1 MASPPRPRA
10 RTPTSP
16 EQGPLTGSTITGGA
30 GTAGAPGS
38 AVPATGVSEGPF
50 LIVGLGNPG
59 PGYAG
64 NRHNVGAMVLDE
76 LAARAG
82 IRLSPGK
89 GARSRAL
96 AGEGRLAGRR
106 VVLAR
111 PLTYMNESGGP
122 VRGLLDYHHLPVEDL
137 VVIHDELDL
146 PFATVRLKRGG
157 GEGGHNGLRSVSR
170 STGTRDYLRV
180 RVGIG
185 RPPGRQDPADFVL
198 KDFSAVERKEL
209 GLLIVEAADAT
220 EELLTRGLETA
231 QNAVHPRT

>member
-1 MASPPRPRA
+1 M
-10 RTPTSP
+10 
-16 EQGPLTGSTITGGA
+16 
-30 GTAGAPGS
+30 
-38 AVPATGVSEGPF
+38 SEGPF
-50 LIVGLGNPG
+50 LVIGLGNPG

-82 IRLSPGK
+82 IRLSAGK

-122 VRGLLDYHHLPVEDL
+122 VRGLLDYHHLATEDL
-137 VVIHDELDL
+137 VVVHDELDL
-146 PFATVRLKRGG
+146 PFTTVRLKRGG
-157 GEGGHNGLRSVSR
+157 GEGGHNGLRSISR
-170 STGTRDYLRV
+170 STGTKEYLRV

-209 GLLIVEAADAT
+209 ELLINEAADAA
-220 EELLTRGLETA
+220 EALLVRGLEAA
-231 QNAVHPRT
+231 QNEVHPRS

>member
-1 MASPPRPRA
+1 MTDS
-10 RTPTSP
+10 TSP
-16 EQGPLTGSTITGGA
+16 GGA

-38 AVPATGVSEGPF
+38 RASEGPF
-50 LIVGLGNPG
+50 LVIGLGNPG

-82 IRLSPGK
+82 IRLSAGK

-122 VRGLLDYHHLPVEDL
+122 VRGLLDYHHLPAEDL
-137 VVIHDELDL
+137 VVIHDELDI
-146 PFATVRLKRGG
+146 PFSAVRLKRGG
-157 GEGGHNGLRSVSR
+157 GEGGHNGLRSITR
-170 STGTRDYLRV
+170 SAGTKDYLRV

-198 KDFSAVERKEL
+198 KDFSSVERKEL
-209 GLLIVEAADAT
+209 DLLIAEAADAA
-220 EELLTRGLETA
+220 EALLVRGLEAA
-231 QNAVHPRT
+231 QNEVHPRT